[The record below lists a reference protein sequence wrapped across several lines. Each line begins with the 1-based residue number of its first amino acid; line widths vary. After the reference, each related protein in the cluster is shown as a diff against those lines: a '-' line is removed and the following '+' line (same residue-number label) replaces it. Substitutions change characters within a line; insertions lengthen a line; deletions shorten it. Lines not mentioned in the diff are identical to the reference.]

1 MSELSEKLA
10 ELDVKIESVH
20 VRLDETTQPKW
31 PHDLWLCT
39 VSYQGRSEQ
48 FDYHTGVGNR
58 TRKPLSSIRR
68 EGNRWWDTY
77 RHCYYTNIEVCR
89 VGLLRPTAPTVA
101 DVCYCLLSDAEACV
115 STFEEWCGTF
125 GYDTD
130 SRKALDTY
138 MACQSNGAKL
148 QRVLGA
154 ALVEQLRTLEH

>member
-1 MSELSEKLA
+1 MTELSDKLA
-10 ELDVKIESVH
+10 ELGVEIKSVH
-20 VRLDETTQPKW
+20 VRLDETTQPEW
-31 PHDLWLCT
+31 PHDIWFCT

-48 FDYHTGVGNR
+48 FEYHTGVGNR
-58 TRKPLSSIRR
+58 SKGKLSPLKR
-68 EGNRWWDTY
+68 EGNRWWDTFHHY
-77 RHCYYTNIEVCR
+77 YYTDIQAVRLN
-89 VGLLRPTAPTVA
+89 LLKPTSPALA

-125 GYDTD
+125 GSDTD